1 MSKHIFNQLLN
12 NQKYE
17 IQIGWDKPLQEFYG
31 TILGFIESTDND
43 CDGYFD
49 DLIWSSIFLKN
60 RPCDLEPIIKEIID
74 RGFLIPDGLIDNV
87 KADSCRNSVN
97 EYTFYDAPASKQIC
111 DSIQLPTLKV
121 K

>member
-1 MSKHIFNQLLN
+1 MSKHIFNQTLG

-31 TILGFIESTDND
+31 TILGFIEDTGSDG
-43 CDGYFD
+43 DGYFD
-49 DLIWSSIFLKN
+49 DLIWSSIFLKS
-60 RPCDLEPIIKEIID
+60 RPFDLEPIITEITG

-87 KADSCRNSVN
+87 KADRCRNAVN
-97 EYTFYDAPASKQIC
+97 EHTFYDAPAPKLASHPIRH
-111 DSIQLPTLKV
+111 PTLRV